1 MTTTAQATRD
11 RQDDRVIPTRDR
23 RNISV
28 IPTRRRRDV
37 RIIPTTLLLI
47 GALYTLIPLVWVIT
61 ASSKTPGELFTT
73 FSFIPGSGFIDNLVD
88 LSRYGGGQFWQWAGN
103 SLIFAGGGALL
114 STLVSASAGYAL
126 ARYRFRGRQLVFAVL
141 LAGVLLPQITLAIPQ
156 YLLVSQVGLANTY
169 WSVLLPSIINPFG
182 IYLACIY
189 AQGSIAEELVEA
201 SRIDGASEFRT
212 FRSVA
217 LPIMVPGLV
226 TVFMLQF
233 IGIWNNFLLPF
244 IMLSD
249 ESKFPLTTGLYLLL
263 NRGTGSPAL
272 YSLAIMGALLSV
284 VPLIAIMLFLQR
296 YWKLDLIS
304 GSLKG

>member
-1 MTTTAQATRD
+1 MTTTTARPASRAAAK
-11 RQDDRVIPTRDR
+11 RPAVAPFPTQ
-23 RNISV
+23 
-28 IPTRRRRDV
+28 RRRSSRT
-37 RIIPTTLLLI
+37 RILPTVLLLL
-47 GALYTLIPLVWVIT
+47 GAVYTLIPIAWVVT
-61 ASSKTPGELFTT
+61 ASTKSRGELFSEFT
-73 FSFIPGSGFIDNLVD
+73 FLPGTGFLENLTD
-88 LSRYGGGQFWQWAGN
+88 LSTYGGGQFWLWSLN
-103 SLIFAGGGALL
+103 SLIYAGGGALL
-114 STLVSASAGYAL
+114 STLVSGAAGYAL
-126 ARYRFRGRQLVFAVL
+126 ARYRFRGRGLVFAVL
-141 LAGVLLPQITLAIPQ
+141 LAGVMLPQITLAIPQ
-156 YLLVSQVGLANTY
+156 YLLMSEIGLANTY

-189 AQGSIAEELVEA
+189 AQSSVPEETIEA

-217 LPIMVPGLV
+217 TPMMLPGLV

-263 NRGTGSPAL
+263 NRGTGTPAL
-272 YSLAIMGALLSV
+272 YSLAIMGALLSII
-284 VPLIAIMLFLQR
+284 PLVALMLFLQR